1 MRYISKPDMEGGKS
15 TTNDWNEIFN
25 ASSHNVE
32 DLQEIFLRK
41 LETKENEIRV
51 LRSHLRSL
59 EGGIPERKGRPQT
72 AKVHTLSKS
81 FNLGGQGK
89 PVVESQVVFDRP
101 GITSKELSEIFLDCV
116 SSVKPQNILDS
127 GTEHWT
133 KSEKNEMVYKF
144 ITNKKVLQIIY
155 DVMAAGQNI
164 QLSQSQLLQ
173 GIGSSGSEDVRRS
186 VRKETDMLSASSN
199 NPLSSNNAEAHSA
212 SKSRPPKVHKRRST
226 ANPDSDHKR
235 GVSPII
241 EEENSIQMRPV
252 IVKDVQK
259 IKTERP

>member
-1 MRYISKPDMEGGKS
+1 M
-15 TTNDWNEIFN
+15 
-25 ASSHNVE
+25 
-32 DLQEIFLRK
+32 
-41 LETKENEIRV
+41 
-51 LRSHLRSL
+51 
-59 EGGIPERKGRPQT
+59 
-72 AKVHTLSKS
+72 
-81 FNLGGQGK
+81 
-89 PVVESQVVFDRP
+89 VESQEVFDRP

-186 VRKETDMLSASSN
+186 SMTVRKETDVLSASSN

-226 ANPDSDHKR
+226 AILDSDKKR